1 MAEKLTSE
9 DILKA
14 LNTHYCESIFITD
27 GEGKVIFVNELGAE
41 RMGTKRENLIDRNV
55 RDFLSEGMYE
65 RSTTLTAIETK
76 QDAVGTLNPDD
87 EKSSVSHSV
96 PVLDE
101 KGRVIMVV
109 TNNMNKEHS
118 REWEEILKRERQVA
132 ERLRRE
138 LDNLRDQ
145 EEEPLIA
152 HSPQMQKIYSM
163 INIIAPTDSN
173 VIILG
178 ESGTGKDVMARYIHD
193 HSGRAD
199 KAFISINCAA
209 LPEQLLES
217 ELFGY
222 EGGAFTGA
230 LSKGK
235 IGLFE
240 AASGGTLFLDEVGE
254 MPLTLQSKLLRAL
267 ENHEIRRVGGVK
279 NIPITL
285 LSR

>member
-1 MAEKLTSE
+1 MTEKLTSE

-41 RMGTKRENLIDRNV
+41 RMGTKRENLMNRNV
-55 RDFLSEGMYE
+55 REFLSEGMYE

-87 EKSSVSHSV
+87 DRSSVSHSV
-96 PVLDE
+96 PVLDDN
-101 KGRVIMVV
+101 GDVIMVV

-118 REWEEILKRERQVA
+118 REWEQILKRERQVT

-163 INIIAPTDSN
+163 INVIAPTDSN

-178 ESGTGKDVMARYIHD
+178 ESGYG
-193 HSGRAD
+193 
-199 KAFISINCAA
+199 
-209 LPEQLLES
+209 
-217 ELFGY
+217 
-222 EGGAFTGA
+222 
-230 LSKGK
+230 
-235 IGLFE
+235 
-240 AASGGTLFLDEVGE
+240 
-254 MPLTLQSKLLRAL
+254 
-267 ENHEIRRVGGVK
+267 
-279 NIPITL
+279 
-285 LSR
+285 